1 MKDELVD
8 KIMTEFTVLRQ
19 KTRSYLTG
27 DKAETKQQNVQK
39 RA

>member
-8 KIMTEFTVLRQ
+8 KIMTEFIVLRQ

-27 DKAETKQQNVQK
+27 DKGETKQQNVQK
-39 RA
+39 SA